1 MEIIQ
6 KGYGEV
12 HLHTPEE
19 VVSGEITIHGE
30 GWVAVVTVPPNPEDD
45 RRWFPMH
52 RVSEVI
58 WRKSVAM
65 RRG

>member
-12 HLHTPEE
+12 HLHNPEE
-19 VVSGEITIHGE
+19 VISGEITLHE
-30 GWVAVVTVPPNPEDD
+30 GWVAVVLVPPNPEDD
-45 RRWFPMH
+45 RRWFPYH
-52 RVSEVI
+52 RVSEII